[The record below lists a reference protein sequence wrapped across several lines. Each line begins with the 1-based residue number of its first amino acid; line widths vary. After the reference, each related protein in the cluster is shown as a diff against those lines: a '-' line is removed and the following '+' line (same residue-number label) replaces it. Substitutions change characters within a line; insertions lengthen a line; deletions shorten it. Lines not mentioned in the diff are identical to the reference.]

1 MKLVNKTA
9 LVTGGAT
16 GIGRATVELFA
27 TEGAEVHIIDYN
39 EVEGRAAV
47 ETIKASGGHAHFHPT
62 DVRS

>member
-39 EVEGRAAV
+39 EEEGRAA
-47 ETIKASGGHAHFHPT
+47 
-62 DVRS
+62 